1 MLGTL
6 LPTKLF
12 YWQKTTIIKHEKIYL
27 ERIQFKMANPFKNV
41 IKKAYSAFNERNI
54 DNALSTMQ
62 TDVQWS
68 KAWEGGYISGHNEI
82 KQYWTRQ
89 WTEINPNVEP
99 IGFIE
104 RENGSLEVQVHQNVK
119 DLQGNLMFDGTVKHI
134 YTFEDGLIKTMDIE
148 LVENN

>member
-1 MLGTL
+1 MSFENT
-6 LPTKLF
+6 
-12 YWQKTTIIKHEKIYL
+12 
-27 ERIQFKMANPFKNV
+27 

-62 TDVQWS
+62 PDVQWS
-68 KAWEGGYISGHNEI
+68 KAWEGGYISGHDEI

-99 IGFIE
+99 VAFNE
-104 RENGSLEVQVHQNVK
+104 RENGSLEVKVHQNVK
-119 DLQGNLMFDGTVKHI
+119 DLLGNLMFDGLVKHI
-134 YTFEDGLIKTMDIE
+134 YTFQQGLIKTMDIE